1 MSSTLSNDLSP
12 QHSRFCWDQRRDPTQ
27 CGQHGHSAVL
37 QLSLAKP
44 TDVDG
49 QGETHRVETFLFSC
63 EAEEAMQ
70 KHSGL
75 YVSEEK

>member
-1 MSSTLSNDLSP
+1 MI
-12 QHSRFCWDQRRDPTQ
+12 FCWDQRRDPTQ

-49 QGETHRVETFLFSC
+49 QGESHRVETFLFTW
-63 EAEEAMQ
+63 EAEAMQ
-70 KHSGL
+70 KHGGDSGL
-75 YVSEEK
+75 YVSEDK